1 MVASYT
7 YGPLLGMFLVGMFT
21 TWKPTGKAV
30 VVWSIVSPILVYFLK
45 CTDAT
50 GVWVAQRDIS
60 NFNVLE
66 SLVYSINPNG
76 SPWFGNYVFGFEI
89 LIINGLLAAAGYGLL
104 HWMDSNQSSTTYTPR
119 F

>member
-1 MVASYT
+1 MGYDLLVA
-7 YGPLLGMFLVGMFT
+7 
-21 TWKPTGKAV
+21 
-30 VVWSIVSPILVYFLK
+30 SPILVYFLK

-104 HWMDSNQSSTTYTPR
+104 HWMDSNRSTIK
-119 F
+119 